1 MEFLGKLWSDWQV
14 PIVSGTDAIAAFGD
28 YCIGLE
34 IMAEAGMSNI
44 EVIRSS
50 TSLNANGIGVGDYVG
65 SVEVGKDAD
74 LIVVDKNP
82 LEDIKAL
89 RTMKMVMR
97 MGKRIV

>member
-1 MEFLGKLWSDWQV
+1 
-14 PIVSGTDAIAAFGD
+14 
-28 YCIGLE
+28 
-34 IMAEAGMSNI
+34 MSNM

-50 TSLNANGIGVGDYVG
+50 TSLNAHALGAGRLVG

-89 RTMKMVMR
+89 RAMTMVMR

>member
-1 MEFLGKLWSDWQV
+1 
-14 PIVSGTDAIAAFGD
+14 
-28 YCIGLE
+28 
-34 IMAEAGMSNI
+34 MSNM

-50 TSLNANGIGVGDYVG
+50 TSLNAHAIGVGDYVG
-65 SVEVGKDAD
+65 TVKVGKDAD

-97 MGKRIV
+97 LGKRIL